1 MILFTLT
8 TKTLFLSGRLLIL
21 FILEAFI
28 RLLGFCFMTRL
39 ALPYLRWDL
48 DARQPFFR
56 AWGFVAGKDCMEQ
69 GCFKGSD

>member
-1 MILFTLT
+1 
-8 TKTLFLSGRLLIL
+8 
-21 FILEAFI
+21 
-28 RLLGFCFMTRL
+28 MTRL

-48 DARQPFFR
+48 VARQPFFR